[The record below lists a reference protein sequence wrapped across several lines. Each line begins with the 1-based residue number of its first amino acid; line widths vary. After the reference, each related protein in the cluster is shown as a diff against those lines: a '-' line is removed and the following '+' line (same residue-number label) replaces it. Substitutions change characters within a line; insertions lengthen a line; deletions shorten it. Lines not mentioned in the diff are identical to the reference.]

1 MSTQLLTYPVVVDH
15 EIRRRL
21 RDSEEER
28 RRRLVRRAP
37 APQRLVARLSG
48 RS

>member
-1 MSTQLLTYPVVVDH
+1 MSTQLLTYPAVVDH

-28 RRRLVRRAP
+28 RRRLVRSTP
-37 APQRLVARLSG
+37 AIHRWVARFG
-48 RS
+48 GAG